1 MFKAVQGLIVMQ
13 PLGDIKILCEV
24 ASVECFP

>member
-13 PLGDIKILCEV
+13 PLDDVKVLCKV